1 MGAPTNPGNRS
12 TPPRRGRPFGM
23 GNPGRPRG
31 SKNRAT
37 LIAQALPED
46 WQVNVL
52 RAAYETARA
61 GDPQLLK
68 FFVSRLMPRER
79 LVNVDLPTMEYA
91 DDLVEAMAA
100 ILRAIAEGSITP
112 TEGAAMAA
120 VINAQTRAIDVA
132 DVVKRLDTIEAIV
145 RERRHESTTAQDRTP
160 RTSGG
165 IGY

>member
-1 MGAPTNPGNRS
+1 MGAPTNPGKHS
-12 TPPRRGRPFGM
+12 TPRRGRPFAM

-46 WQVNVL
+46 WEAKVL

-68 FFVSRLMPRER
+68 FFVSKIMPRER
-79 LVNVDLPTMEYA
+79 LVSVDLPTMECA
-91 DDLVEAMAA
+91 DDQVKAMAA

-112 TEGAAMAA
+112 NEGAAMAA

-132 DVVKRLDTIEAIV
+132 DVVKRLDTLEAII
-145 RERRHESTTAQDRTP
+145 RERFGHESTTA
-160 RTSGG
+160 
-165 IGY
+165 